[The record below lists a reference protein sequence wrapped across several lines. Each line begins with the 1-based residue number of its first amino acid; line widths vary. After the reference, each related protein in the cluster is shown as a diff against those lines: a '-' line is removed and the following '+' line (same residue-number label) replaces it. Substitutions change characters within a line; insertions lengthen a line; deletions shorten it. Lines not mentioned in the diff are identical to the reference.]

1 MKLKD
6 FEKLLGDKRY
16 SIEDNKYPNVP
27 FTPFNHL
34 ILDNK
39 TGRRFLTIRIRSKDD
54 EIGFIEVHK

>member
-6 FEKLLGDKRY
+6 FEKLLVDKRY

-27 FTPFNHL
+27 STRFNHL
-34 ILDNK
+34 ILDNE
-39 TGRRFLTIRIRSKDD
+39 TGKRFLTIRIMDKDD